1 MSVDR
6 VDLDLNI
13 FSSCP
18 GLCMLKLQL
27 AVHNNSS
34 TSNIQ
39 VITIFTIITYSIVV
53 VGVKSMS
60 IYLPRQHS
68 F

>member
-27 AVHNNSS
+27 AAVEE
-34 TSNIQ
+34 
-39 VITIFTIITYSIVV
+39 
-53 VGVKSMS
+53 
-60 IYLPRQHS
+60 LLQHRRGS
-68 F
+68 LGS

>member
-18 GLCMLKLQL
+18 GLYILKLQL
-27 AVHNNSS
+27 AAVEELLRHRSGS
-34 TSNIQ
+34 LES
-39 VITIFTIITYSIVV
+39 
-53 VGVKSMS
+53 
-60 IYLPRQHS
+60 
-68 F
+68 

>member
-27 AVHNNSS
+27 KNCCSTEEAVWSPDDG
-34 TSNIQ
+34 
-39 VITIFTIITYSIVV
+39 VIRTHTV
-53 VGVKSMS
+53 MS
-60 IYLPRQHS
+60 AVRSVDVEAQ
-68 F
+68 